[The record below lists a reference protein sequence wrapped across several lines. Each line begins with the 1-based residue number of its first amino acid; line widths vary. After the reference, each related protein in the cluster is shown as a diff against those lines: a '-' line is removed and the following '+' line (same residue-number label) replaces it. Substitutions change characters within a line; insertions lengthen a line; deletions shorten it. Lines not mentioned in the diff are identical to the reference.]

1 MQATTDTSV
10 NRRRSGGL
18 IGWLTE
24 ETLAGMRRRKA
35 LMGYLFVL
43 PTILGII
50 TFTAGPVLVSFGLSL
65 YKWNVFR
72 PPTFIGVSNYTRL
85 FSDARIL
92 ISFINSAK
100 FVVLAISL
108 QIILALLLALAV
120 RQRMPT
126 WMRYY
131 FRTSFFLPFLL
142 SGAATGVVLS
152 YLLHREFGVVNYYL
166 GFLGIPRIPWT
177 NSADVV
183 LYTIVLAYL
192 WQFLGFTLIS
202 MLGGLSNISTEIL
215 DAAEVDGAQG
225 WAWLWNII
233 LPMMSPTILFS
244 AVVGVIGGL
253 QVFDQPYVMT
263 RGGPGDASRTVV
275 MTLYEAAFK
284 NQEIGYASSIA
295 VILFIVIMI
304 VTAFQFAMSRRW
316 VFYQ

>member
-1 MQATTDTSV
+1 MQGTAMKDANQS
-10 NRRRSGGL
+10 NSGPFS
-18 IGWLTE
+18 WLTQP
-24 ETLAGMRRRKA
+24 TLTGMRRRRA

-43 PTILGII
+43 PTILGIL
-50 TFTAGPVLVSFGLSL
+50 TFTAGPVLFSFGLSF
-65 YKWNVFR
+65 YKWNVFK
-72 PPTFIGVSNYTRL
+72 PPSFIGGSNYSRL
-85 FSDARIL
+85 FTDERVL
-92 ISFINSAK
+92 ISFANSAK
-100 FVVLAISL
+100 FVLLAISL
-108 QIILALLLALAV
+108 QIIFALLLALAL
-120 RQRMPT
+120 RSRMAT

-131 FRTSFFLPFLL
+131 FRTAFFLPFLL

-166 GFLGIPRIPWT
+166 GFLGVPRIPWT
-177 NSADVV
+177 NSGDVV

-192 WQFLGFTLIS
+192 WQFIGFTLIA

-215 DAAEVDGAQG
+215 DAAEVDGAEG
-225 WAWLWNII
+225 WRWLWNII

-275 MTLYEAAFK
+275 MTLYESAFK
-284 NQEIGYASSIA
+284 NQELGYASAIA

>member
-1 MQATTDTSV
+1 MQAASTQST
-10 NRRRSGGL
+10 RRKGGP

-43 PTILGII
+43 PTILGIL
-50 TFTAGPVLVSFGLSL
+50 TFTAGPVLVSFGLSF

-72 PPTFIGVSNYTRL
+72 PAVFIGWDNYTRM
-85 FSDARIL
+85 FNDGRVL

-100 FVVLAISL
+100 FVVIAITL
-108 QIILALLLALAV
+108 QIVLALLLALAV

-131 FRTSFFLPFLL
+131 FRTAFFLPFLL

-152 YLLHREFGVVNYYL
+152 FLLHNEFGVVNYYL

-177 NSADVV
+177 NSGDVV

-192 WQFLGFTLIS
+192 WQFIGFTLIA
-202 MLGGLSNISTEIL
+202 MLGGLSNISTEVL

-225 WAWLWNII
+225 WNWLWNII

-284 NQEIGYASSIA
+284 NQEIGYASAIA
-295 VILFIVIMI
+295 VLLFIVIMI
-304 VTAFQFAMSRRW
+304 VTAVQFAMSRRW

>member
-1 MQATTDTSV
+1 MSAAINKPIIARQS
-10 NRRRSGGL
+10 SGPL
-18 IGWLTE
+18 GWLTAE
-24 ETLAGMRRRKA
+24 SLIAMRRRKA

-43 PTILGII
+43 PTILGIL
-50 TFTAGPVLVSFGLSL
+50 TFTAGPVLVSFGLSF

-72 PPTFIGVSNYTRL
+72 PPSFIGTDNYTRL
-85 FSDARIL
+85 FSDERIL
-92 ISFINSAK
+92 ISFVNSAK

-120 RQRMPT
+120 RQRMAT

-131 FRTSFFLPFLL
+131 FRTAYFLPFLL

-166 GFLGIPRIPWT
+166 GFLGVPRIPWT
-177 NSADVV
+177 NSADTV
-183 LYTIVLAYL
+183 LYTIVIAYL

-215 DAAEVDGAQG
+215 DAAEVDGARG
-225 WAWLWNII
+225 WRWLWHII
-233 LPMMSPTILFS
+233 LPMISPTLLFS

-284 NQEIGYASSIA
+284 NQEIGYASAIA

-304 VTAFQFAMSRRW
+304 VTAVQFALSRRW

>member
-1 MQATTDTSV
+1 MQAASTSV
-10 NRRRSGGL
+10 PRRKGGP

-50 TFTAGPVLVSFGLSL
+50 IFTAGPVLVSFGLSF
-65 YKWNVFR
+65 YKWNVFK
-72 PPTFIGVSNYTRL
+72 PPTYIGFDNYSRL
-85 FSDARIL
+85 FGDERIL
-92 ISFINSAK
+92 ISFANSAK
-100 FVVLAISL
+100 FVILAVSL

-120 RQRMPT
+120 RQRMAT

-131 FRTSFFLPFLL
+131 FRTAFFLPFLL

-152 YLLHREFGVVNYYL
+152 FLLHREFGVVNYYL
-166 GFLGIPRIPWT
+166 GFLGIPRVPWT

-215 DAAEVDGAQG
+215 DAAEVDGARG
-225 WAWLWNII
+225 WNWLWNII
-233 LPMMSPTILFS
+233 LPMMSPSILFS

-275 MTLYEAAFK
+275 MTLYESAFK
-284 NQEIGYASSIA
+284 NQEIGYASAIA

>member
-1 MQATTDTSV
+1 MQGTAIKDANQT
-10 NRRRSGGL
+10 NGGPL
-18 IGWLTE
+18 SWLTQP
-24 ETLAGMRRRKA
+24 TLTGMRRRRA

-43 PTILGII
+43 PTILGIL
-50 TFTAGPVLVSFGLSL
+50 TFTAGPVLFSFGLSF
-65 YKWNVFR
+65 YKWNVFK
-72 PPTFIGVSNYTRL
+72 PPSFIGGSNYSRL
-85 FSDARIL
+85 FTDERVL
-92 ISFINSAK
+92 ISFANSAK
-100 FVVLAISL
+100 FVLLAISL
-108 QIILALLLALAV
+108 QIIFALLLALAL
-120 RQRMPT
+120 RSRMAT

-131 FRTSFFLPFLL
+131 FRTAFFLPFLL

-166 GFLGIPRIPWT
+166 GFLGVPRIPWT

-192 WQFLGFTLIS
+192 WQFIGFTLIA

-215 DAAEVDGAQG
+215 DAAEVDGAEG
-225 WAWLWNII
+225 WRWLWNII

-275 MTLYEAAFK
+275 MTLYESAFK
-284 NQEIGYASSIA
+284 NQELGYASAIA